1 VVSGLLQDIT
11 ERKRAEIA
19 LRESEEILRAI
30 IEHVPA
36 PILLSRED
44 RKILRINP
52 ALTALTGYTA
62 ADIPTRDEWEQL
74 AYQEHAQEIRDT
86 AHIAF
91 ESSIPLDRPD
101 LCVYTKSAE
110 KRIWSVRTAPAG
122 RDSSGQRLLV
132 SIALDIT
139 ERRKSAEDAR
149 ISRSRLEAALASMT
163 DAVFI
168 SDTEGRFTH
177 FNEAFAT
184 FHRFKSKDECATR
197 LGDYPA
203 LADLCLACRAFSF
216 PSLEYLG
223 GGNEARCAVPLRAS

>member
-1 VVSGLLQDIT
+1 M
-11 ERKRAEIA
+11 
-19 LRESEEILRAI
+19 
-30 IEHVPA
+30 
-36 PILLSRED
+36 
-44 RKILRINP
+44 
-52 ALTALTGYTA
+52 
-62 ADIPTRDEWEQL
+62 
-74 AYQEHAQEIRDT
+74 
-86 AHIAF
+86 HIAF

-101 LCVYTKSAE
+101 LCVYTKSGE

-139 ERRKSAEDAR
+139 ERRKSAEEAR
-149 ISRSRLEAALASMT
+149 ISKSRLEAALASMT

-197 LGDYPA
+197 LGDYPG
-203 LADLCLACRAFSF
+203 
-216 PSLEYLG
+216 LG
-223 GGNEARCAVPLRAS
+223 GFMLAKRRIGATGGVAGPESAAR